1 MNNKKLTYILIC
13 VIIILAIIFI
23 ILKLPKKE
31 SEKISE
37 YTPEEEITEKQSMQ
51 TQVTLYYND
60 VETDGILP
68 EARLI
73 DAKGLVENPYRILV
87 ELLIEG
93 SKNERVRASIPKGTT
108 VNSAELIGDMV
119 VLDLSKEFIEN
130 VNLGE
135 KEEKK
140 IISSIVN
147 TLTELKEVNSVKI
160 LIDGEENCQFEDGGV
175 SFKEVFVK
183 KNKL

>member
-73 DAKGLVENPYRILV
+73 DAKSLVENPYRTLV
-87 ELLIEG
+87 EMLIDG
-93 SKNERVRASIPKGTT
+93 SKNDRVITNIPTGTV
-108 VNSAELIGDMV
+108 VNSAELNGDMV
-119 VLDLSKEFIEN
+119 ILDLSDEFVHEI
-130 VNLGE
+130 NLGE
-135 KEEKK
+135 EEEKK
-140 IISSIVN
+140 IIKTIVS
-147 TLTELKEVNSVKI
+147 TLVELKEVNSVKI
-160 LIDGEENCQFEDGGV
+160 LINGNEGCEFADGAVN
-175 SFKEVFVK
+175 FKEPFTK
-183 KNKL
+183 QS